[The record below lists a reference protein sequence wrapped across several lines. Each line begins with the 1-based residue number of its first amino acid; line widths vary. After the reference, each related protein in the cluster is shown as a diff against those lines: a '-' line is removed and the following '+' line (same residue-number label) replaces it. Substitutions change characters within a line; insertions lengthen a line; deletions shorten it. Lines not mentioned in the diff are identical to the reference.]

1 MASSP
6 ITGCRWALA
15 QRERAEQ
22 REAQSLRADAGQFTE
37 GGRTEGIPRRY
48 QLVLSFPLFSLCTLL
63 SSHLL
68 EHMAPLPG
76 MRFAQDDETFY
87 HRDTN
92 RRQLFPV
99 NQVWEVLR
107 FLFTGVQR
115 LNRQNGTFRG
125 LPPRGGGC
133 QQIISTFE
141 ILLITRL
148 IIQSIPQTLL
158 LKMSTLTFS
167 IYYHP
172 ESFHFKSF

>member
-1 MASSP
+1 MF
-6 ITGCRWALA
+6 
-15 QRERAEQ
+15 
-22 REAQSLRADAGQFTE
+22 SL
-37 GGRTEGIPRRY
+37 
-48 QLVLSFPLFSLCTLL
+48 PLFSLYTLS

-87 HRDTN
+87 HCDIR
-92 RRQLFPV
+92 RRQLFPIDH
-99 NQVWEVLR
+99 VWEVLR

-115 LNRQNGTFRG
+115 LNRQNGTFSG

-158 LKMSTLTFS
+158 LEMSTLTFS

-172 ESFHFKSF
+172 ENFHFKSF